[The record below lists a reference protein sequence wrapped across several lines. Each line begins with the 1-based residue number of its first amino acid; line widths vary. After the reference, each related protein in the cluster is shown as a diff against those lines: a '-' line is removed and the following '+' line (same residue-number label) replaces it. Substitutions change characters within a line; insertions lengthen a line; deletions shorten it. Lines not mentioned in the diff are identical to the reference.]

1 MDQPMILEFV
11 IVPAIAGTILLAA
24 IWRVLDSVALTHH
37 WPSWTPIAC
46 ISGAIAALAILATI
60 RGVIDE
66 VRMRR
71 ERRELSVME
80 QRHPGCHV
88 LRLSSGEWFLTDRA
102 TGRAFE
108 PDGVPVH
115 SFTFGKTMDAGT
127 AAATLQPVP
136 DKPDTYRRGTGR

>member
-1 MDQPMILEFV
+1 MTFDFV
-11 IVPAIAGTILLAA
+11 IAPAIAGALLLTA
-24 IWRVLDSVALTHH
+24 IWRVLDSVALAQH

-46 ISGAIAALAILATI
+46 IAGAIAALAILAVI
-60 RGVIDE
+60 RGVINE

-80 QRHPGCHV
+80 QRYPGCHV

-102 TGRAFE
+102 TGREFE
-108 PDGVPVH
+108 PDGGPVH
-115 SFTFGKTMDAGT
+115 SFTFGKTRDAGT

-136 DKPDTYRRGTGR
+136 DKPDT